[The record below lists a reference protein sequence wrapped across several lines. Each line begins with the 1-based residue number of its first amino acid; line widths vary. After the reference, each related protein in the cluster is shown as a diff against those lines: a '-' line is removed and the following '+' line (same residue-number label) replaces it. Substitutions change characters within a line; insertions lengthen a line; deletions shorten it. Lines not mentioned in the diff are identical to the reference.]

1 MNSFSSLKA
10 SQGWA
15 RIRELATGTFSIF
28 FFCFFSFWWRS
39 TESQREF
46 IDRARTPRKVASS
59 PFLTRTGFEDEPK
72 GQQEEAAKEDR
83 KDGRKERKNF
93 VKGDKNLKSVYLCG
107 CKFTSLTTLVSRGL
121 SGKSPF
127 FIREKLQ
134 GLFAAAAAEE
144 RDDLIRKEVKM

>member
-1 MNSFSSLKA
+1 MNSFPNLKA

-59 PFLTRTGFEDEPK
+59 PFLTRKRFARDLRTSQKGSKKRRQKKTGRTE
-72 GQQEEAAKEDR
+72 
-83 KDGRKERKNF
+83 GRKER
-93 VKGDKNLKSVYLCG
+93 
-107 CKFTSLTTLVSRGL
+107 TL
-121 SGKSPF
+121 
-127 FIREKLQ
+127 
-134 GLFAAAAAEE
+134 
-144 RDDLIRKEVKM
+144 